1 MTQNNKNKGIKRL
14 SIIGYLH
21 DYRFNSILVRSFT
34 LIMLILFISFLCI
47 MMLVRN
53 EMNSII
59 TKEVGNMSID
69 ALDKTQERMD
79 TTINEVEQIAGKLSL
94 DSDVM
99 QFLLPETGHL
109 LGQNVMLSVKEKIEM
124 YAGISDYIDSIYVYS
139 SKNGVIVT
147 SEYGGSIDHF
157 EDMTWYANL
166 MEREYEPVRVICR
179 LKENKYPYVLS
190 YIQPM
195 RLTQMQFLG
204 GVIINLDIDK
214 LNELV
219 ISNREKYS
227 ENLIIIDKRDNV
239 IFSSQST
246 DLLKK
251 MNELDVYHRIDT
263 EHDGYQIIENEK
275 GSQIVAISSSGI
287 FDWKYIFNVSL
298 ETYLAEAHNTKGFY
312 VILISF
318 IILISLIASVIISIY
333 CYMPVRKI
341 LYLLK
346 NPNLGD
352 NIYDIDI
359 GFKKDEANEIGLNI
373 IRNLYSNQQMKKE
386 MDHYA
391 KIINKAQVTALQA
404 QISPHFLYNTLENIR
419 WSAIALCE
427 GDNEVAQT
435 ILKLSQ
441 MLRIS
446 LDNEHQIIA
455 IEEEIQNAKLYVDIL
470 QLRYEDKLKVVW
482 DVEESTLQLPI
493 VKVCLQPLIENA
505 VYHGIKPKRG
515 MGTITITIQ
524 KLAESILIRIQDD
537 GIGMNQEEVVKLNE
551 MMSEKF
557 LLSENHIGICNVNQR
572 VKLLISNDA
581 ALRIQSKENMG
592 TIVDLEIPMSLGEG
606 DL

>member
-1 MTQNNKNKGIKRL
+1 MFHNRKNKGIKKL
-14 SIIGYLH
+14 SIIGYLQ
-21 DYRFNSILVRSFT
+21 DYRFNSILVKSFV
-34 LIMLILFISFLCI
+34 LIMVILLISFLGI
-47 MMLVRN
+47 MFLVRD
-53 EMNSII
+53 EMNNII

-79 TTINEVEQIAGKLSL
+79 TTISEAEQIAGKLSL

-99 QFLLPETGHL
+99 QFLLPEASHL
-109 LGQNVMLSVKEKIEM
+109 LGQNVMMTVKEKIEM
-124 YAGISDYIDSIYVYS
+124 YAGISDYIDSIYIYS
-139 SKNGVIVT
+139 SKNGVIVS
-147 SEYGGSIDHF
+147 SEYGGSIDEF
-157 EDMTWYANL
+157 EDMTWYDNL

-204 GVIINLDIDK
+204 GIIINLDIDK
-214 LNELV
+214 LNELF

-227 ENLIIIDKRDNV
+227 ENLIIMDKRENV
-239 IFSSQST
+239 IFSSQSS

-251 MNELDVYHRIDT
+251 MNELDFYTMIDL
-263 EHDGYQIIENEK
+263 EHDGYQIIDSAE
-275 GSQIVAISSSGI
+275 GSQIVSISSSGI
-287 FDWKYIFNVSL
+287 FEWKYISTVSL
-298 ETYLAEAHNTKGFY
+298 QTYLAEAHNTKGFY
-312 VILISF
+312 IILICF
-318 IILISLIASVIISIY
+318 IIIISLIASVTISIY
-333 CYMPVRKI
+333 NYMPVRNI
-341 LYLLK
+341 LNLLK
-346 NPNLGD
+346 DPGLGD
-352 NIYDIDI
+352 NIADVDI

-373 IRNLYSNQQMKKE
+373 IRNLYSNQQMKKD
-386 MDHYA
+386 MDNYA

-419 WSAIALCE
+419 WRAIAACN

-435 ILKLSQ
+435 IMNLSQ

-446 LDNEHQIIA
+446 LDNEKQIIT
-455 IEEEIQNAKLYVDIL
+455 IEEEIQNAKLYIDIL

-482 DVEESTLQLPI
+482 DVEASTLQLPI

-524 KLAESILIRIQDD
+524 RLAQSVLIRIQDD
-537 GIGMNQEEVVKLNE
+537 GIGMKEEEINTINE
-551 MMSEKF
+551 MMSEKYI
-557 LLSENHIGICNVNQR
+557 LNENHIGICNVNQR
-572 VKLLISNDA
+572 VKLLMSNEV

-592 TIVDLEIPMSLGEG
+592 TIVDLEIPLSLSEAI
-606 DL
+606 